1 MANVQERE
9 FAMKKKIYWSGVTDL
24 GTQSPVTTR
33 TLFGIGS
40 STKPMTS
47 IMVASLVDD
56 GVIAWNTSVQKI
68 LPAFAMSDSE
78 ITEKVTVWH
87 TLCMC
92 TGVAHRMEDISVQYS
107 ELTAEDLIDSQAA
120 IPLEGKFEEHYA
132 YAERMFSAR
141 GYLAAM
147 VAGGK
152 YGDLAQTYADLM
164 QERVFDPLGMTSTTL
179 SINRAVASGNY
190 TTPYYSSMT
199 GFEPLSPEIEGV
211 FTPTAPTGAVWSS
224 VDDQGKFL
232 MMLLNDGKA
241 ADDRRVVS
249 SENLRYVWEPRTIID
264 EDFQYG
270 LGWNIEDYHSLTVIH
285 HPGGTVGFASEL
297 VILLEYDLG
306 FAILINQL
314 DLVHQM
320 GRMTTYRLLEMLTG
334 SEQVYDLEARE
345 TAQEIE
351 RQIPL
356 LLLMTR
362 KAVDPEK
369 VAPFLG
375 QVSQ

>member
-1 MANVQERE
+1 MIE
-9 FAMKKKIYWSGVTDL
+9 
-24 GTQSPVTTR
+24 
-33 TLFGIGS
+33 
-40 STKPMTS
+40 
-47 IMVASLVDD
+47 SL
-56 GVIAWNTSVQKI
+56 
-68 LPAFAMSDSE
+68 
-78 ITEKVTVWH
+78 
-87 TLCMC
+87 
-92 TGVAHRMEDISVQYS
+92 
-107 ELTAEDLIDSQAA
+107 AA

-132 YAERMFSAR
+132 YSERMFSAG
-141 GYLAAM
+141 GYLASMA
-147 VAGGK
+147 AGGK
-152 YGDLAQTYADLM
+152 YGDLAQAYADLM
-164 QERVFDPLGMTSTTL
+164 QERVFDPLGMTFTTL
-179 SINRAVASGNY
+179 SIDRAVASGNY
-190 TTPYYSSMT
+190 ATPYNSSMI
-199 GFEPLSPEIEGV
+199 GFEPLSPEIEGG
-211 FTPTAPTGAVWSS
+211 FTPIAPTGAVWSS

-241 ADDRRVVS
+241 ADGRRVMS

-285 HPGGTVGFASEL
+285 HPGGTAGFASEL
-297 VILLEYDLG
+297 VILPEYDLG
-306 FAILINQL
+306 FAMLINRL

-375 QVSQ
+375 RYHNDELGDVKLVLHDDKTLWIDSGEYESSIRPLITEENQYIFFESTFIGKPFKLMLNTKGKPMMKLAGNEGPYDFISEPE